1 MYTRKGYT
9 VKAYDNQLKNL
20 TGTIIDMSG
29 LVKEMIE
36 VAHKAVFE
44 PKADMVEFAKTT
56 DKKIN
61 AINTHIDSQVITILA
76 LRQPMAEDLRFVI
89 EAIKIALSLERMG
102 DMCKNIIY
110 RANEFEINIPEKQL
124 SRISKMFALL
134 IDMLDAVLET
144 MESKD
149 GDRALKIWKKDEKV
163 NKIYHK
169 FFDRT
174 LEDLVSKPDEATG
187 STHILFTAKNLE
199 RMCDYVSDIAQSIY
213 YIASG
218 SRPTKEERDEILD
231 AIKDENE
238 NTTA

>member
-20 TGTIIDMSG
+20 TGTIVDMSG
-29 LVKEMIE
+29 LVKEMIG
-36 VAHKAVFE
+36 VANSSVFE
-44 PKADMVEFAKTT
+44 PDSNMVQFAKTT

-61 AINTHIDSQVITILA
+61 AINAHIDSQVVTILA

-110 RANEFEINIPEKQL
+110 RSNESEVHLPEKQVG
-124 SRISKMFALL
+124 RISKMFGILE
-134 IDMLDAVLET
+134 DMLDAVLET
-144 MESKD
+144 MDVRD

-169 FFDRT
+169 FFDKA
-174 LEDLVSKPDEATG
+174 LEDLIANPEEATG
-187 STHILFTAKNLE
+187 CTHILFTAKNLE

-213 YIASG
+213 YITSG
-218 SRPTKEERDEILD
+218 ARLTKDERDELLEQITN
-231 AIKDENE
+231 ENE
-238 NTTA
+238 KTTT